1 MSCRCRE
8 FDYGRLFTSRDCR
21 LLGGNNAVHIFKDYP
36 LNRLIPL
43 LGMSM
48 RTRPQDPINTVIGA
62 NSMSAF
68 LSKMSALP
76 PEADMC
82 DAKTYVR
89 FVPKADIRAAKH
101 YVRFTSRKRRV
112 GSRGSFV
119 KLHDS
124 DSYCNW
130 FVHSFLRHFL

>member
-1 MSCRCRE
+1 MNCRCRE

-21 LLGGNNAVHIFKDYP
+21 HLGGNNAVHIFKDYP

-68 LSKMSALP
+68 LSKIFGLWVGACSMTPLSDRLNAFSVCCNLHSHLERTSA
-76 PEADMC
+76 
-82 DAKTYVR
+82 
-89 FVPKADIRAAKH
+89 
-101 YVRFTSRKRRV
+101 SRQPALT
-112 GSRGSFV
+112 GNGGT
-119 KLHDS
+119 H
-124 DSYCNW
+124 
-130 FVHSFLRHFL
+130 